1 LKLLR
6 VDGGALVE
14 LLLLLQVDLPV
25 YFSQLLSEPSRW
37 PIQVVPIVQ
46 VNLVL
51 FGVSAMAVWEFGFG
65 AVMVLVSDLITSLVR
80 VEVPIQVTRD
90 SLANFFVVVK
100 VLVRVVLE
108 MRQLKQVAAVL
119 IDHAAVVVQV
129 ISILSVE
136 HIQDLRIL

>member
-1 LKLLR
+1 
-6 VDGGALVE
+6 
-14 LLLLLQVDLPV
+14 
-25 YFSQLLSEPSRW
+25 
-37 PIQVVPIVQ
+37 
-46 VNLVL
+46 
-51 FGVSAMAVWEFGFG
+51 
-65 AVMVLVSDLITSLVR
+65 MVLVSDLITSLVR

-129 ISILSVE
+129 ISVLSVE
-136 HIQDLRIL
+136 HIQDLRIF